1 MRKYDSQTE
10 ASIGFFLGINPKL
23 TLRKALKEKIDDI
36 ITWIDLDDNETKLLM
51 KENTTRDNTTQE
63 IVIPA
68 FDIHHK
74 VFGFGNEKDRIIM
87 TFYKIR
93 TSPTHTVTLK
103 RIICKASHPDNHS
116 IVQLTP
122 YGIQG
127 ITNKDINKI

>member
-23 TLRKALKEKIDDI
+23 TLRKVLKEKIDDI
-36 ITWIDLDDNETKLLM
+36 ITWIDLDDNDTKLLM

-74 VFGFGNEKDRIIM
+74 VFGFGNEEDRIIM

-93 TSPTHTVTLK
+93 T
-103 RIICKASHPDNHS
+103 
-116 IVQLTP
+116 
-122 YGIQG
+122 
-127 ITNKDINKI
+127 